1 MHPMY
6 SQARTLYGQPVC
18 VHAYGRA
25 HYGVIHHVTA
35 DGIYLRQINTNGVR
49 PVSSRQGDPEIFT
62 TADAERA
69 IHHGEAETYDQV
81 FWPFFFLPFLAIA
94 ALSPWWY
101 W

>member
-1 MHPMY
+1 MHPLY
-6 SQARTLYGQPVC
+6 HQARSLYGQPVC

-35 DGIYLRQINTNGVR
+35 DGIHLRQMNTNGAR
-49 PVSSRQGDPEIFT
+49 TVSIRQNDQDNLPS
-62 TADAERA
+62 ADAVSA
-69 IHHGEAETYDQV
+69 IHHGESESLEQV
-81 FWPFFFLPFLAIA
+81 FWPFFFLPFLAIS